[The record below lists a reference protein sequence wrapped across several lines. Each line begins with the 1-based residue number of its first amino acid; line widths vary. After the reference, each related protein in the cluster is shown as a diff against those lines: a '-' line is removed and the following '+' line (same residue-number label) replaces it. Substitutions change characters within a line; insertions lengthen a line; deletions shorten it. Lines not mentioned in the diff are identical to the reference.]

1 MADNSEKII
10 QLSEAQQPFS
20 KYPEEINNY
29 FKDNNIV
36 ISAFPEF
43 LWDKLKEPNSPDTA
57 ITSMDQYETFLKTE
71 YAFWLNED
79 WRNKLSSWHFLEN
92 LRQAKSYFDQTER
105 YLANKDYNS
114 AKNAINTSIT
124 QLRTNILCSKTTLA
138 QTLWKYHDK
147 DQSFFDG
154 FLKIANKHGGNNT
167 IGAYE
172 FEGALAAYFYLNET
186 APLFSSSQFA
196 NLKGQAT
203 KVNQNYADLNRQY
216 LDAFHEQEKRLAE
229 IANYNDK
236 HLKDLIEK
244 TETFWIES
252 ASRRNELEKV
262 YREKLRLEA
271 PAKYWDNM
279 AGDYK
284 KRGDKWLRWC
294 IGVAIT
300 LVVILLACFFKM
312 SMEKTTDA
320 SWFGVIR
327 NYVILTATVGIG
339 VYMLR
344 LFVRMCMSCYH
355 QARDAEERSKL
366 ASFYLAL
373 IEKGAVT
380 DKERALVINSLFSRA
395 DTGLLKGD
403 STPVM
408 SQNVTELVEAFTK
421 K

>member
-1 MADNSEKII
+1 MIRTDNSYIILLFNQQKKIYANEI
-10 QLSEAQQPFS
+10 CNWFCEYDTSFVVFPDFLTSSLSKTSVPPIKIS
-20 KYPEEINNY
+20 DIDKYKDFIESELKFWKQIC
-29 FKDNNIV
+29 FKNRLSTWKILHN
-36 ISAFPEF
+36 
-43 LWDKLKEPNSPDTA
+43 
-57 ITSMDQYETFLKTE
+57 LKTAKF
-71 YAFWLNED
+71 YFT
-79 WRNKLSSWHFLEN
+79 KSILS
-92 LRQAKSYFDQTER
+92 
-105 YLANKDYNS
+105 LAQGDINS
-114 AKNAINTSIT
+114 AKNHLFQSFNCINGK
-124 QLRTNILCSKTTLA
+124 ILYSKTELA
-138 QTLWKYHDK
+138 KLLFAYRDK
-147 DQSFFDG
+147 SDEFVEGFRKIVDKSFNSIIF
-154 FLKIANKHGGNNT
+154 K
-167 IGAYE
+167 E
-172 FEGALAAYFYLNET
+172 FEGAAVACIYVNGISLLPLIPPLDVCKEQIQTLSKNYNALN
-186 APLFSSSQFA
+186 LLYNKS
-196 NLKGQAT
+196 
-203 KVNQNYADLNRQY
+203 Y
-216 LDAFHEQEKRLAE
+216 HEQEKRLAE
-229 IANYNDK
+229 IANSNDQ
-236 HLKDLIEK
+236 HLKTLTEK
-244 TETFWIES
+244 SETFWIES

-284 KRGDKWLRWC
+284 KRGDRWLRWC
-294 IGVAIT
+294 IGVAIA